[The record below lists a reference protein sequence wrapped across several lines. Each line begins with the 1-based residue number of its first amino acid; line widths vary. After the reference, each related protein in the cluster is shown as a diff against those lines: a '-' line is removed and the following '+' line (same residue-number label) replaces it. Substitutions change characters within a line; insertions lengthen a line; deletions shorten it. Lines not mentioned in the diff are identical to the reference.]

1 MLTPWSDDVRPRP
14 QNPIFAD
21 IRPRGEGNAI
31 RFHATMDATPGWD
44 GWFRRWERS
53 WDSPAPDT
61 LVITDAWEVT
71 RGKGVVFHWT
81 TRLPVRVEDGC
92 IVIEGRRA
100 TAELRFPGG
109 LEPRIEMLD
118 LQDPRRTAV
127 EQERRDLIQFGW
139 AHARTQPVITVRQP
153 GSSGTLRIEVKLRL
167 KES

>member
-1 MLTPWSDDVRPRP
+1 MLAPWSDDVRPKP

-21 IRPRGEGNAI
+21 IRPRGEGDGA
-31 RFHATMDATPGWD
+31 RFRATMDATPGWD

-53 WDSPAPDT
+53 WDSPTPDT
-61 LVITDAWEVT
+61 LVITDAWEVA

-81 TRLPVRVEDGC
+81 TRLPVRAEGGR

-100 TAELRFPGG
+100 TAELSFPEG
-109 LEPRIEMLD
+109 LEPRIEMLP

-139 AHARTQPVITVRQP
+139 AHAATQPVVTVRQP
-153 GSSGTLRIEVKLRL
+153 GSSGVLRVEVKLRL
-167 KES
+167 KGA